1 MDVVAGESRAW
12 KLLWKPTGRV
22 LAWEGEGPMAAAFQE
37 DRASSVLLINP
48 KRELLQVGCV
58 CVGGAV
64 LAKGCGCGD
73 TEVGSH
79 ESPLES

>member
-1 MDVVAGESRAW
+1 
-12 KLLWKPTGRV
+12 
-22 LAWEGEGPMAAAFQE
+22 MAAAFQE